1 MSVLSPAGEL
11 LAGAPL
17 PGDAGPRALDD
28 LRRAAAALLA
38 GMSAACDV
46 VVVTAGS
53 SEGHLVAA
61 FAPGLTVALHVDSAA
76 LAPVVSGRLRR
87 DLAGD

>member
-1 MSVLSPAGEL
+1 
-11 LAGAPL
+11 
-17 PGDAGPRALDD
+17 
-28 LRRAAAALLA
+28 
-38 GMSAACDV
+38 
-46 VVVTAGS
+46 
-53 SEGHLVAA
+53 VAA